1 MRGSHIWALCVAAL
15 VAACALLLAG
25 GLRPY
30 LGPPGA
36 QDEVLSIAAD
46 LRCPVCAGESVAS
59 SSAGVAVQMRQ
70 QIAAELQAGES
81 RQQILQG
88 FVNQYG
94 TWILYRPP
102 GTGLLALLWLVPVAA
117 LAAVVLT
124 VVRYLRRRAVR
135 SITAGGDPAP
145 AGSEPALR
153 QRLARFL

>member
-1 MRGSHIWALCVAAL
+1 MRASHIWALSVAAL

-30 LGPPGA
+30 LGPPSA
-36 QDEVLSIAAD
+36 QDQVLAIAAD

-70 QIAAELQAGES
+70 QIAGELQAGES
-81 RQQILQG
+81 RQQILRG

-102 GTGLLALLWLVPVAA
+102 GTGLLALLWLVPAAA
-117 LAAVVLT
+117 LAGVVLT

-135 SITAGGDPAP
+135 SAP
-145 AGSEPALR
+145 EGAPRAPEGSEGALR